1 MSDKSPLFV
10 SSLELVAH
18 ATELY
23 TKGNPKKYKFVIL
36 HLANSIE
43 LILKDLL
50 VDKGISIYKGRSS
63 ETVSVWTAFDEL
75 NNQGIVI
82 KERPIIELLIDDR
95 NTIQHRFGY
104 PNAETVYYYLEVV
117 IRFLKRLLEE
127 QYNIILAEALE
138 PHLSLDDIKFLGLIE
153 DEFLLLDKLFKI
165 SPESAIIQAYQIFEN
180 EFVAMIREQMDS
192 EPYLPI
198 SKNPLLLKLLIELQL
213 TGYIQSD
220 SRIKFKIFN
229 RNRNIFAHSTG
240 ESEKGTAEKTLI
252 IAKELIRALRKA
264 ISDNYIT
271 PEKLR
276 ELIENKDTYS

>member
-50 VDKGISIYKGRSS
+50 IDKGISIYKGRST

-75 NNQGIVI
+75 NNVGVII

-117 IRFLKRLLEE
+117 IKFFKTFLEE
-127 QYNIILAEALE
+127 QYDVKLSEALE
-138 PHLSLDDIKFLGLIE
+138 PHLSLEDMQFLGLIE
-153 DEFLLLDKLFKI
+153 DGFLLFDKLFKI
-165 SPESAIIQAYQIFEN
+165 SPESAVIQAYQTFEK
-180 EFVAMIREQMDS
+180 EFVQLIHDHLNTD
-192 EPYLPI
+192 PYLPLLR
-198 SKNPLLLKLLIELQL
+198 NPLFMNLLVELQAA
-213 TGYIQSD
+213 GYIQPD
-220 SRIKFKIFN
+220 SIIKFNIL
-229 RNRNIFAHSTG
+229 RQNRNIAAHSTG
-240 ESEKGTAEKTLI
+240 ESDNNSMFEALK
-252 IAKELIRALRKA
+252 IAKELLTGFRNAQNDK
-264 ISDNYIT
+264 YINDI
-271 PEKLR
+271 KLK
-276 ELIENKDTYS
+276 ELTKPSES

>member
-1 MSDKSPLFV
+1 MSDKSPLFI

-50 VDKGISIYKGRSS
+50 IDKGISIYKGRAS

-75 NNQGIVI
+75 NNQGVVI

-117 IRFLKRLLEE
+117 IGFLKRLLEE
-127 QYNIILAEALE
+127 QYNINLAEALE
-138 PHLSLDDIKFLGLIE
+138 PHLSLDNIKFLGLIE
-153 DEFLLLDKLFKI
+153 DELLLLDKLFKI
-165 SPESAIIQAYQIFEN
+165 SPESAIIQAYQTFEN
-180 EFVAMIREQMDS
+180 EFIVMIREQIAS
-192 EPYLPI
+192 EPYIPLI
-198 SKNPLLLKLLIELQL
+198 RNPLLFNLLIELQSA
-213 TGYIQSD
+213 GYIQPD
-220 SRIKFKIFN
+220 SRAKFKTFN
-229 RNRNIFAHSTG
+229 RTRNISAHSTG
-240 ESEKGTAEKTLI
+240 ESEKVSMDKTLI
-252 IAKELIRALRKA
+252 IAKELIRGLRKA
-264 ISDNYIT
+264 ISDNFIT
-271 PEKLR
+271 PERLR
-276 ELIENKDTYS
+276 ELINNKEIDG